1 MTDPTVDPE
10 PGERCPGCDA
20 PIDDSWLVCAWCGT
34 ALAAPAELASA
45 AVLLDRFVVQRVLGR
60 GGFGITY
67 EVDDTRLQ
75 RRVALKELFPPTAVR
90 HGSRVLAAPADRD
103 EFRAARDR
111 FLREARLLA
120 RFSHA
125 GIVRVYE
132 VFEAHNTAYLVMELL
147 DGSTLAELLQ
157 ERGQVF
163 TPAEVLDVA
172 ARVGAAL
179 ADVHAADLLHRDVN
193 PTNVMVTT
201 SGRVVLIDFGLARRY
216 GGDATAAVT
225 RMVTPGYAP
234 PEQYRGTGPFGPSTD
249 VYGLAAT
256 LYRLLTGQTP
266 PSAFDRQ
273 GGAPLPAPHALVP
286 SVPKLLSD
294 AVLDG
299 LELEPAHRPA
309 TAAAFLARLG
319 LHGLEPGPRAVVADL
334 AVSPPAV
341 APPAV
346 PTPDATAGGIPHDT
360 AHASPDRPPVP
371 PVAALPAP
379 VARRGVLAAPV
390 GAAAPQQWA
399 AAHRVVGP
407 HPKGRPW
414 LTIPTGAAVAAL
426 ASSTPVVI
434 TAVLVLLALPALAT
448 FGDLYLHRHR
458 LAIGAT
464 PRRWDRA
471 APGTVAPVHALR
483 NVVLSVMR
491 AVPALAIGGV
501 VALVA
506 YLAGHGEGSA
516 ALRDA
521 VVRVGG
527 ALVACTLIIPARH
540 DGRGFRAGTGL
551 DTVVAAFLDDR
562 GRPTLRGWSMVVVS
576 IALTAAGLWLK
587 PELWPLSW

>member
-1 MTDPTVDPE
+1 MTDPTADPE

-34 ALAAPAELASA
+34 ALAAPAELAPE

-90 HGSRVLAAPADRD
+90 HASRVLAAPADRA

-163 TPAEVLDVA
+163 SATEVLDVA

-179 ADVHAADLLHRDVN
+179 AEVHAADLLHRDVN

-216 GGDATAAVT
+216 GGDVTAAVT

-273 GGAPLPAPHALVP
+273 GGAELPAPQALVP

-299 LELEPAHRPA
+299 LELEPTHRPA

-319 LHGLEPGPRAVVADL
+319 LHGLEPGPRAVVA
-334 AVSPPAV
+334 A
-341 APPAV
+341 APPAPV
-346 PTPDATAGGIPHDT
+346 PPTVDATAGGFAHDT
-360 AHASPDRPPVP
+360 RHAPIDPVSLPPAVEAP
-371 PVAALPAP
+371 RLGVAVAAP
-379 VARRGVLAAPV
+379 RGVVSSLP
-390 GAAAPQQWA
+390 
-399 AAHRVVGP
+399 RTVGP
-407 HPKGRPW
+407 HPRARPW
-414 LTIPTGAAVAAL
+414 LTVPAGVAVAAL
-426 ASSTPVVI
+426 GSSTPVVV
-434 TAVLVLLALPALAT
+434 TAVLVLVALPALAT
-448 FGDLYLHRHR
+448 LGDLHLHRHR
-458 LAIGAT
+458 LATGFT

-471 APGTVAPVHALR
+471 APRTVAPVHALR

-506 YLAGHGEGSA
+506 YLAGHAKGMA
-516 ALRDA
+516 VLRDA

-527 ALVACTLIIPARH
+527 ALVVCTLIIPARH
-540 DGRGFRAGTGL
+540 DGRGFRSGTGL
-551 DTVVAAFLDDR
+551 DTVLARLLDVRDR
-562 GRPTLRGWSMVVVS
+562 VNVRGWTVFVICV
-576 IALTAAGLWLK
+576 ALAAAGLWLQ